1 MMPGNRNAMKTK
13 TSKPAGT
20 ESATSRRELLKGLS
34 LAGLAA
40 GSTTFAAI
48 PAQAEPAPTIP
59 ADLSYSETDHI
70 RKFYDLAR
78 R

>member
-1 MMPGNRNAMKTK
+1 MSGDRNVHTK
-13 TSKPAGT
+13 TSKLAGP
-20 ESATSRRELLKGLS
+20 EVAASRRELLKGLS

-48 PAQAEPAPTIP
+48 PAQAEPAPASAT
-59 ADLSYSETDHI
+59 DLNYSETDHI